1 MSTLTDQRRYLAEEL
16 ETVCGLRTSALVEA
30 FATVPR
36 EDFLPRGPWL
46 IRSESDYFSGAP
58 RHTPDDDARWVYHN
72 VAVAIDPERQLFNG
86 APSVL
91 AMCIDRLDLSPGQRV
106 LHIGCGLGYY
116 SALMARC
123 VGPEGHVVAVE
134 VDADLADA
142 ARHHLASVTNVSV
155 CCGDGSQT
163 LEESFDAVLV
173 NCGIT
178 HPLPVW
184 LNALSTG
191 GRMIA
196 PITAALP
203 GTSIG
208 KGPLLLLT
216 KGERD
221 FAAQM
226 VTVVAIYSALGIRD
240 AGLNQRLGQALMKGQ
255 FPRFNRLRRDR
266 HDESGDCWLHGSDF
280 CLSA

>member
-1 MSTLTDQRRYLAEEL
+1 MSTLADQRRFLAEEL
-16 ETVCGLRTSALVEA
+16 ETVCGLRTSALIEA

-46 IRSESDYFSGAP
+46 IRSETDYFSGVA
-58 RHTPDDDARWVYHN
+58 RHTPDDDARWVCHN

-86 APSVL
+86 APSLL
-91 AMCIDRLDLSPGQRV
+91 ALCIDRLDLAPGQRV

-123 VGPEGHVVAVE
+123 VGPAGQVVAVD

-142 ARHHLASVTNVSV
+142 ARQRLAQVPNVRV
-155 CCGDGSQT
+155 CCDDGSQP
-163 LEESFDAVLV
+163 LDGSVDAVLI
-173 NCGIT
+173 NCGVT

-184 LNALSTG
+184 LDALRVG

-203 GTSIG
+203 GTRIG
-208 KGPLLLLT
+208 KGPLVLLT
-216 KGERD
+216 KRDTD
-221 FAAQM
+221 FAAQLM
-226 VTVVAIYSALGIRD
+226 TVVAIYSAVSIRD
-240 AGLNQRLGQALMKGQ
+240 AALNQQLGQTLMKGQ
-255 FPRFNRLRRDR
+255 YPRLNRLRRDP
-266 HDESGDCWLHGSDF
+266 HDASGECWLHGSGF